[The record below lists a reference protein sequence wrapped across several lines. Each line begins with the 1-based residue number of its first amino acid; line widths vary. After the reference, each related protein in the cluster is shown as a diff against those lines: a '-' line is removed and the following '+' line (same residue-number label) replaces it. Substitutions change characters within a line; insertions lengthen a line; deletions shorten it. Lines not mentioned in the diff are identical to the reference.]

1 MNYLGGTIH
10 HCWRETMAIRN
21 LFGKVVVAM
30 LSLFVVSA
38 GGFGVAV
45 TSGMVTVGQP
55 TVDGVQ
61 TD

>member
-1 MNYLGGTIH
+1 
-10 HCWRETMAIRN
+10 MAIRN